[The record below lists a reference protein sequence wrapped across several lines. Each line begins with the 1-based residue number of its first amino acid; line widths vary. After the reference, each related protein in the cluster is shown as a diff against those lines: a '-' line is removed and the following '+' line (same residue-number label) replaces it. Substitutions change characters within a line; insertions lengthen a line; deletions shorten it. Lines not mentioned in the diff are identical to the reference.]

1 MSAKGKSA
9 ADLRKERQSKNKAKL
24 GGRKK
29 KEVPEE
35 EEVTE
40 EERAEKKKRDRE
52 KFVFDYCTTLHFI
65 DSEGNKTEK
74 LFEARR
80 CEHYSDLQRLIAQVT
95 PKTLKIYLCQHMDG
109 SIITKDNFVNTNA
122 YRVREMRNRKL
133 ESTAKSKYR
142 PLVDVRWE
150 FYEHHAG
157 APPNWVDRIEV
168 ERAKKL
174 ALKEAEKERARQMA
188 EAEKVLAKFGQE
200 RDSDDSE
207 DEFDKVSSPSKETEK

>member
-9 ADLRKERQSKNKAKL
+9 ADLRKERQSKNKGKA

-35 EEVTE
+35 ELTE
-40 EERAEKKKRDRE
+40 EEKEEKRQRERE
-52 KFVFDYCTTLHFI
+52 KFVLLYCTTLHFS
-65 DSEGNKTEK
+65 DSEGNKWEH
-74 LFEARR
+74 LFEAQR
-80 CEHYSDLQRLIAQVT
+80 CEHYSDLQRLIAQIT

-109 SIITKDNFVNTNA
+109 SIINADTFTNTNA

-142 PLVDVRWE
+142 PLVDPRWE
-150 FYEHHAG
+150 FYEYHAG
-157 APPNWVDRIEV
+157 APKGWVDRLEA
-168 ERAKKL
+168 EKEKKI
-174 ALKEAEKERARQMA
+174 ALKEAEKERARQVA

-200 RDSDDSE
+200 RDSDSE
-207 DEFDKVSSPSKETEK
+207 DEFDKVSPPSQEAKEN